1 MTITSH
7 KVTVKR
13 AGISKLKATHKTSS
27 GTTLLVTVNAPGKLT
42 VGHAHKRAHG
52 AGTVKFKLSS
62 NGQLTLALKVK
73 FTPAVG
79 KPVTKTITIKF

>member
-7 KVTVKR
+7 TVKVKR
-13 AGISKLKATHKTSS
+13 AGISKLRVTHKT
-27 GTTLLVTVNAPGKLT
+27 GRGATLLVTVNAPGKLT
-42 VGHAHKRAHG
+42 VGRAHKHARG

-79 KPVTKTITIKF
+79 KAVTKKITIKF